1 MSDLKISRRSF
12 VGGVSIFAAAM
23 AGTALSGCSS
33 DGGSTSTGAGADG
46 GTLVLSLPS
55 SPKYL
60 DPIKYTG
67 AYEAQIIWCVCDT
80 LVDYNIDLTEIVPQ
94 LATEWKVSDDRLT

>member
-1 MSDLKISRRSF
+1 MGGIMSDLKISRRSF

-67 AYEAQIIWCVCDT
+67 AYEAHV
-80 LVDYNIDLTEIVPQ
+80 
-94 LATEWKVSDDRLT
+94 